1 MTKKMRMT
9 LACSSLLIMVTSVCS
24 GSVAAAPA
32 HTVPI
37 FECAFPKPGGSGYV
51 TVWGYQNSTGAT
63 ESLPVGSK
71 NHFLPQP
78 FDRGQPVTF
87 AAGRHDNV
95 AIIDWN
101 GTTPLKWKIGT
112 TTVSAATTPACR
124 SNPVPLLGRRLTG
137 AVTLSALAAFAFAL
151 HVHLNRRRRVP
162 QR

>member
-1 MTKKMRMT
+1 MGP
-9 LACSSLLIMVTSVCS
+9 SVHS
-24 GSVAAAPA
+24 GSLAAAPA

-63 ESLPVGSK
+63 ESLAVGSK

-101 GTTPLKWKIGT
+101 GTKALKWRIGT
-112 TTVSAATTPACR
+112 TTVSAATTPTCR
-124 SNPVPLLGRRLTG
+124 TNPVPLLGRTVTRV
-137 AVTLSALAAFAFAL
+137 VTLSALAASAFGL
-151 HVHLNRRRRVP
+151 NVHVNRRRKVP